1 MVICLFSS
9 KVGMYCGAVFDMIQ
23 PLLPTGRNTPSSSAM
38 IALPSSSPA
47 PGASPSLARSHR
59 RAGLPQVAQIDVFAR
74 QRWRLR
80 NLAPTRQEL
89 GRRLHRLVGDL
100 ALLRVGAAL
109 HHQDL

>member
-38 IALPSSSPA
+38 IALPSAAPT

-59 RAGLPQVAQIDVFAR
+59 RASLAQVAHVDILAR
-74 QRWRLR
+74 RRRRLR
-80 NLAPTRQEL
+80 DLAPTGEEL
-89 GRRLHRLVGDL
+89 GRRLHRLFGNL
-100 ALLRVGAAL
+100 PLLRV
-109 HHQDL
+109 